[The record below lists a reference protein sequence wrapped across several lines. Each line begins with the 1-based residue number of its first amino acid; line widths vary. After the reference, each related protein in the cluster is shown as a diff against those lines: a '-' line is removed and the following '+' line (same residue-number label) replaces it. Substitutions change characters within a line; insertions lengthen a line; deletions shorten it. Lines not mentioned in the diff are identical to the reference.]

1 MVVGLRRKTKEMR
14 WVLLRSTQ
22 PTKNVMGWVGAGL
35 LRLSLG
41 GKIDRLTRPYRF
53 YSIVLP
59 LM

>member
-1 MVVGLRRKTKEMR
+1 
-14 WVLLRSTQ
+14 
-22 PTKNVMGWVGAGL
+22 MGWVGAGL